1 MKENSILRTYV
12 VEHKVISDE
21 GDVKD
26 FVSATPTTSITID
39 VNIVTLNIIA
49 LYPAGYPNPF
59 VGNPTEKSV
68 RATINASMGQGKS
81 AVIGFVDACP
91 VCSLKGNKHI
101 NINNIGKA
109 LREKR
114 EVRADLFIRVRQKA
128 LENAKEGIDPFP
140 VFATGGHL
148 IEENALELWL
158 DDGWIEIEGKHW
170 HDVDGYRVAVYKL
183 NTITESGELLHRS
196 DEMTEDSEPLR
207 VIIVSGGN
215 HPSAQLR
222 QEKSAKED
230 FAHYMGIIAAVLEFV
245 RKNKGS
251 YDEFKDKFPSIEAVK
266 RAFDSHLGDDIKNR
280 AESRKR
286 NLERMKGV
294 FEQFGIWNEVVD
306 QTNRVEGS
314 LWLKRTF
321 RHLRSVEWTVDKV
334 RGNVETFMTIICA
347 KDGDL
352 ILKMVKVSGLMYR
365 LGDALTSESFLNSLT
380 NLFFGFCKKD
390 DDDDEQPSRDVFAK
404 LCTFAVLKSLGDEP
418 LLFLVKVGA
427 LRRKFPEEF
436 AGCFWSSPPHVQ
448 ALRDCDLEKLEQM
461 ESFTNFDT
469 FTWEFVIEKYKKKG
483 FDLDGAIVAAH
494 QRGTTAG
501 ERWTQEENDALAAAV
516 EEHGH
521 NWTLIAAF
529 VAGRTAE
536 QCSYRWYYQ
545 HAYVYAKRGPWE
557 SYEDGLLTAAVDQYG
572 PKDWIAVAKYDGL
585 NRSPAQ
591 CCGRWCNHLVYAD
604 AKRGEW
610 ESYEDELLKK
620 ALDQYGEGKWKKIAD
635 STPLLNRSPLQ
646 CSNRWHN
653 HLAYPDVERG
663 PWKPA
668 EDELLKKAVNQSGGE
683 WDWKKIADSTPLLN
697 RSPLQCSNRWHNH
710 LVFLN
715 VSCGEWSAEEE
726 TCLRTAVEQQEDKTK
741 KSWKIVAG
749 FPGVNHSWE
758 QCRAYWRNTLLPKIN
773 MEKFQQPIMRRDDI
787 FKERERKEREERERK
802 ERERLLINDGSDL

>member
-620 ALDQYGEGKWKKIAD
+620 ALDQYGEG
-635 STPLLNRSPLQ
+635 
-646 CSNRWHN
+646 
-653 HLAYPDVERG
+653 
-663 PWKPA
+663 
-668 EDELLKKAVNQSGGE
+668 
-683 WDWKKIADSTPLLN
+683 DWKKIADSTPLLN
-697 RSPLQCSNRWHNH
+697 RSPLQCSKRWHNH

-741 KSWKIVAG
+741 KSWKIVAA

-758 QCRAYWRNTLLPKIN
+758 QCSAYWRSTLLPKIN